1 MESKN
6 PKTEQAIKEHC
17 ADGALRKL
25 VAAGCE
31 ERMLINGLSLMRD
44 SADLDSWGD
53 LIGQAWPG
61 YRGDLKRRLKG
72 SINKIRE
79 CAAEIKSLEST
90 KLWALMLSVR
100 SQYSPPDSQFLPWS
114 QALESYADTWTQV
127 IGVAGPQKHPFQA
140 EVKAWLVAYVKETT
154 DDWHDEEVS
163 ALIAAVMDKPSYDA
177 GAHRQWRHENK
188 DLVRDRQAELRQTNH
203 PESA

>member
-1 MESKN
+1 
-6 PKTEQAIKEHC
+6 
-17 ADGALRKL
+17 
-25 VAAGCE
+25 
-31 ERMLINGLSLMRD
+31 MLINGLSLMRD

-72 SINKIRE
+72 SIKKIRE

-90 KLWALMLSVR
+90 KLWALMLYVR
-100 SQYSPPDSQFLPWS
+100 SLYSPPPPFVPWS

-127 IGVAGPQKHPFQA
+127 IGVTGPQKHPFQA
-140 EVKAWLVAYVKETT
+140 EVKAWLVAYVEKATGS
-154 DDWHDEEVS
+154 WHDEELS

-177 GAHRQWRHENK
+177 DAHRQWRHENK